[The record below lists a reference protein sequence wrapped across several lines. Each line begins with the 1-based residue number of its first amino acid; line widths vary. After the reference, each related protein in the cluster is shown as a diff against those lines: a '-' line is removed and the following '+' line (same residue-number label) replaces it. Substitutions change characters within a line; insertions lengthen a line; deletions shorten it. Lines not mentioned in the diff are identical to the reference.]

1 MNATAITLLSMVM
14 SWFFGTTRGLDG
26 FVDGHQLPFQI
37 AFHRPRGTLEEVS
50 EARRRHGAGHCIRIG
65 DGPYSVTGG
74 RRSVYA
80 VPAGGG
86 FCGLPPSGRPVTMRV
101 MDFYLHHEGLIREN
115 WVPLDM
121 LDLFLQMGLDVM
133 ARMRLLL

>member
-1 MNATAITLLSMVM
+1 
-14 SWFFGTTRGLDG
+14 
-26 FVDGHQLPFQI
+26 
-37 AFHRPRGTLEEVS
+37 
-50 EARRRHGAGHCIRIG
+50 
-65 DGPYSVTGG
+65 
-74 RRSVYA
+74 
-80 VPAGGG
+80 
-86 FCGLPPSGRPVTMRV
+86 MRV